1 MKWYD
6 SLIRKIEN
14 NGDNIFLY
22 DLECLL
28 DDKNF
33 YKDLSE
39 KFEIYPYETDG
50 DYFKF
55 KSSKSLKYKLMYSNH
70 PIRRSFIDNT
80 LKISAADVFDDLDL
94 NILSHMD
101 VSYYQKIFDYCTEC
115 KSKNL
120 TIFRENTQNIIFQSI
135 WGIDLG
141 MLYNPTVNLR
151 IALEYLIDEKILDES
166 IIEIISN
173 NLKINLEEL
182 FGDENKIKEFIES
195 LIINFLDENQFNHKF
210 DLNDNLIQYYLTKFN
225 LNSQLIS
232 NKINNNLLTIY
243 PWLIKFKLT
252 SESEDSF
259 IQKINSEISE
269 LRMYYDKIFQ
279 DGIID
284 LNDLNDIFKLSK
296 KFFTILY
303 DIQSNDLKLADFNI
317 GEFYPNILMIFKSL
331 LSENIYQQLF
341 NYPHDKKPFTVDK
354 ILDYINSNFK
364 EDNIALIVMDGMSYD
379 EWFILKEYL
388 QSFKITEFEAF
399 SILPS
404 VTIFSRTAIFT
415 GKTPKGFL
423 REDFTTVN
431 KAEQKGFINYFKE
444 IGIEE
449 NDILFGHMDL
459 NQNIVKNNNIKEE
472 LEFEYLKGYKKIG
485 LICNLFDDE
494 AHHINIFGENK
505 SNLYK
510 NISSAIESSNLLKI
524 LENLKENGYTIILTA
539 DHGNIYCESNGI
551 KPNKNLEIDKIS
563 NRCSIYNSEVLADTL
578 IKENPE
584 ECFKFNYNYL
594 SKDLYLVFA
603 VNGCFNNKTSITHGS
618 FSPEECIVP
627 VVILQ

>member
-22 DLECLL
+22 DLEGLL
-28 DDKNF
+28 NDKNF
-33 YKDLSE
+33 FKDLTE
-39 KFEIYPYETDG
+39 KFDVFPYETDG

-55 KSSKSLKYKLMYSNH
+55 KNLKTLKCKLMYTNK
-70 PIRRSFIDNT
+70 PIKRSFIDNT
-80 LKISAADVFDDLDL
+80 FKISAYDIFYDLDL
-94 NILSHMD
+94 NILSNMD
-101 VSYYQKIFDYCTEC
+101 VSYYQRIFDYCTEC
-115 KSKNL
+115 KSNNITL
-120 TIFRENTQNIIFQSI
+120 SRENTQNIIFQSI

-166 IIEIISN
+166 IIETISN
-173 NLKINLEEL
+173 NLNINLNEL
-182 FGDENKIKEFIES
+182 LGNENKIKGFIES
-195 LIINFLDENQFNHKF
+195 LIINFIDENQFNHKF
-210 DLNDNLIQYYLTKFN
+210 DLNDNLIQYYLSKFN
-225 LNSQLIS
+225 LNSELVS
-232 NKINNNLLTIY
+232 EKINDNLLAIY

-252 SESEDSF
+252 SKSKDNF

-284 LNDLNDIFKLSK
+284 LNDIDDIFKLSK
-296 KFFTILY
+296 KFFTIIY
-303 DIQSNDLKLADFNI
+303 EIQCNDLKLADFNI
-317 GEFYPNILMIFKSL
+317 EDFYPNILMIFKSI

-341 NYPHDKKPFTVDK
+341 NYPYNKKPFTVDK
-354 ILDYINSNFK
+354 ILNYINSNFK
-364 EDNIALIVMDGMSYD
+364 EENIALIVMDGMSYD

-388 QSFKITEFEAF
+388 KSFKITELESF

-404 VTIFSRTAIFT
+404 VTSFSRTAIFN
-415 GKTPKGFL
+415 GKPPKGFL
-423 REDFTTVN
+423 RDDYTTEN
-431 KAEQKGFINYFKE
+431 KAEQKGFVNYFKNK
-444 IGIEE
+444 GIDE
-449 NDILFGHMDL
+449 NDILFGHVDL
-459 NQNIVKNNNIKEE
+459 NLDLVKNNNIKEE
-472 LEFEYLKGYKKIG
+472 LEFKYLKGYKKIG

-494 AHHINIFGENK
+494 AHNISIFGENK

-510 NISSAIESSNLLKI
+510 NISSAIESSNLIKLLK
-524 LENLKENGYTIILTA
+524 NLKENGYIIILAA

-563 NRCSIYNSEVLADTL
+563 NRCSIYDSEVLANNL
-578 IKENPE
+578 IKENPQ
-584 ECFKFNYNYL
+584 ECFKFNYSYL

-603 VNGCFNNKTSITHGS
+603 VNGCFNYKTSITHGS